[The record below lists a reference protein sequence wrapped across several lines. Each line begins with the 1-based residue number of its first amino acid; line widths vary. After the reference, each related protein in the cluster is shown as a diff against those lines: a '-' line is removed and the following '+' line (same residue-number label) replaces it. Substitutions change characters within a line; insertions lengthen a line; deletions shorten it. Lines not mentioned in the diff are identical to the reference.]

1 MMTEPTLP
9 EDPAPIAA
17 HAAPRTS
24 ARRRVIIIAVAI
36 VAIVAVAVALFVL
49 RPWAQAEEPAAEPTS
64 TPMPKNQSGVEV
76 SLGKCEAPPEGDG
89 SSPGL
94 APAAADDAFGGWDLR
109 LNDVA
114 ATTRFAASED
124 VREGLTSLALTSSTG
139 GQPPVPERFEQS
151 VPVTTGENLTVAFSS
166 KAATPGSQIEIVLG
180 PNAVAKRLAIPDSAE
195 WVDTSINYTVPKGM
209 ASLSV
214 AIEITSVQGEV
225 LIDGVTVQRG
235 GAELLVNGG
244 FEDNSAVLSIDNATL
259 LFDGAP
265 DSRDLNVRSRVAAE
279 TTIAWCVSGGEFE
292 YGGVSTFEGGLVQV
306 PVEYD
311 TPGLYTVKISMHHAG
326 QLIERSAT
334 FGVVPPRNGV
344 PSGIGIAAH
353 FQGGV
358 ARMTNAPATLA
369 MLGAD
374 SVRFEVPWQ
383 RIEKEPGVYAYPQ
396 YIDQV
401 MGAYEAAGMSV
412 LTVPAYYNPNYDQ
425 GRTPS
430 TDRGLGAYAAYTG
443 ALLSKYPAAGG
454 LTEIYNE
461 YDHTFNTGSCG
472 TSPDCYMRML
482 VPAAAAAKA
491 ANPAATVYGPST
503 AGMQVRFDWLQ
514 PFIAQGG
521 LDHVDVLTFHPYTQ
535 PEGPSLLDSQLQE
548 LNGMIAA
555 AKPGVDVPISFT
567 EMGWATVDGWVS
579 REEQAAYTAQ
589 TAPIAL
595 KSGVDSIYW
604 FTLADSGSD
613 RSNYEASFGF
623 FDTASTFT
631 PNTYQP
637 KPSAIALAVSQRML
651 GGAKFTAEESW
662 AEGVKAYTFTTTDGR
677 TVTAAWAPDAPVALS
692 RENLPEGEI
701 TDMNGRPVEDDD
713 SLEVDAEPVYLV
725 HAD

>member
-1 MMTEPTLP
+1 MMNEPTTPP
-9 EDPAPIAA
+9 EASPTVAA
-17 HAAPRTS
+17 HAARTLS
-24 ARRRVIIIAVAI
+24 TRKIVLLSIAGVL
-36 VAIVAVAVALFVL
+36 VVALVATLLVF
-49 RPWAQAEEPAAEPTS
+49 RPWEARSEEARPAPI
-64 TPMPKNQSGVEV
+64 PKSQTQVETA
-76 SLGKCEAPPEGDG
+76 LGECTAPPEGDG

-94 APAAADDAFGGWDLR
+94 APAAADDAFGGWEQR
-109 LNDVA
+109 LNDTA
-114 ATTRFAASED
+114 ATTRFSASED
-124 VREGLTSLALTSSTG
+124 VREGLTSLSLTSGTG
-139 GQPPVPERFEQS
+139 AQPPVPERFEQY
-151 VPVTTGENLTVAFSS
+151 VPVTAGETLTVAFSS
-166 KAATPGSQIEIVLG
+166 KAATAASQVSIVLG
-180 PNAVAKRLAIPDSAE
+180 PNAVAKRLAIPDGAE
-195 WVDTSINYTVPKGM
+195 WADTSVSYTVPRGM

-214 AIEITSVQGEV
+214 AIEITSLQGEV
-225 LIDGVTVQRG
+225 LIDGLTVQRNG
-235 GAELLVNGG
+235 TELLVNGG
-244 FEDNSAVLSIDNATL
+244 FEDTSAVLSIDNATL

-265 DSRDLNVRSRVAAE
+265 DSRDLNVRTRVAAA
-279 TTIAWCVSGGEFE
+279 TTIAWCVSGGETE
-292 YGGVSTFEGGLVQV
+292 YGGVSTFEDGLVQV
-306 PVEYD
+306 PVEYSD
-311 TPGLYTVKISMHHAG
+311 PGLYTVKISMHHAG

-383 RIEKEPGVYAYPQ
+383 RIEKEPGVYTYPQ

-401 MGAYEAAGMSV
+401 MGAYETAGMSV
-412 LTVPAYYNPNYDQ
+412 LTVPAYYNPLYDQ
-425 GRTPS
+425 GKTPS
-430 TDRGLGAYAAYTG
+430 TDRGLQGYSAYTG
-443 ALLSKYPAAGG
+443 ALLSKYPAGGG

-461 YDHTFNTGSCG
+461 YDHIFNTGACG
-472 TSPDCYMRML
+472 TTPDCYMRML

-491 ANPAATVYGPST
+491 VNPGATIYGPST

-535 PEGPSLLDSQLQE
+535 PEGPTLLDSQLQE

-579 REEQAAYTAQ
+579 RDEQAAYTAQ

-595 KSGVDSIYW
+595 KAGVDSIYW
-604 FTLADSGSD
+604 FTLADTGSD

-623 FDTASTFT
+623 FETASTFT

-637 KPSAIALAVSQRML
+637 KTSAIALAVSQRML
-651 GGAKFTAEESW
+651 GGATFSAEENW
-662 AEGVKAYTFTTTDGR
+662 GDGVKAYTFTTADGR
-677 TVTAAWAPDAPVALS
+677 TITAAWAPDAPASVAV
-692 RENLPEGEI
+692 EDLPDGRVL
-701 TDMNGRPVEDDD
+701 DMNGRQ
-713 SLEVDAEPVYLV
+713 VDAEDSLDIGEAPVYLV
-725 HAD
+725 HND